1 MKKFLDPY
9 ITAKGETRAWVD
21 LVDLKTLWFNSGTQC
36 NLSCANCYIE
46 SSPTNDRLVY
56 ITEDEVAP
64 FLEEIESKVMV
75 GITGGEPFINP
86 HIQKIIELILS
97 RGHNLLILTNAYRVL
112 RRHHDFL
119 IKMNKYFNSMLHIR
133 VSLDHYTKEIHEN
146 ERSSGTFDNTLDEIK
161 WLVDN
166 GFQVSIAGRS
176 LTSESVLEAMTGY
189 QDLFNLKEI
198 NLKLIHAD
206 NAIIFPEMIAD
217 ESVPEITTDCWGILN
232 KTPEQQMCATE
243 RMIVKRKEADKPVV
257 LPCTLLA
264 YDKQFELGST
274 LMNASKRVQLN
285 HNFCAKFCVLGG
297 ASCSSAK

>member
-9 ITAKGETRAWVD
+9 ITANGETRAWVD

-36 NLSCANCYIE
+36 NLSCENCYIE

-75 GITGGEPFINP
+75 GITGGEPFISP

-112 RRHHDFL
+112 KRHQNFL
-119 IKMNKYFNSMLHIR
+119 IKMNKYFKSKLHIR

-146 ERSSGTFDNTLDEIK
+146 ERSCGTFDNTLDEIK

-176 LTSESVLEAMTGY
+176 LTSESVLEAMTGH

-243 RMIVKRKEADKPVV
+243 RMIVKRKEADKLVV

-274 LMNASKRVQLN
+274 LKKASKRVQLN